1 MSEAARR
8 LGLFDSTQNILL
20 VGEGDL
26 SFSLSL
32 ARAFGD
38 GGGRRI
44 TATTFDSEVFVV
56 AHYANGRA
64 NIAELRRRGA
74 TVLHNVDA
82 TRLHALR
89 RKLPASSAVDFASI
103 DAVIFNFPHPGWLDE
118 YGMRQGLA
126 DIARH
131 VIDTHCEPFFK

>member
-82 TRLHALR
+82 TRLDALR
-89 RKLPASSAVDFASI
+89 CTLPASSAVDLSSI
-103 DAVIFNFPHPGWLDE
+103 DAVVFNFPHPGWLDE
-118 YGMRQGLA
+118 RGAFIR
-126 DIARH
+126 
-131 VIDTHCEPFFK
+131 